1 MEKMYAQMRKKT
13 NIQVFANNLGLYIS
27 SSLTIWLI
35 FETHYGMCE
44 KGKRNLVIAA
54 CARNLSM
61 KLTKIVLRNE
71 QFSLLKHCMLKGHYD
86 EKSFI
91 LS

>member
-35 FETHYGMCE
+35 FEKHYGMCE
-44 KGKRNLVIAA
+44 KGKEIWL
-54 CARNLSM
+54 LQH
-61 KLTKIVLRNE
+61 VLGI
-71 QFSLLKHCMLKGHYD
+71 FP
-86 EKSFI
+86 
-91 LS
+91 